1 MIKIKVYKLMN
12 TDIRINMSTLK
23 TLSLLACLIVFAT
36 YNVNAKC
43 SDLAQKKVLIL
54 VSNVV
59 DMGDEEKHDARNN
72 LWEVAP
78 PFHIFTSHGF
88 EVDFASPKGNEVEFM
103 MDPIGISRYA
113 IKYEGFLVKA
123 NASLSPKDLN
133 PDDYWGV
140 FIGGGYGP
148 LFDIASNPALLA
160 IIASIYEAGGII
172 GSSGH
177 GAGAFANV
185 KLTSGKFLVQGKR
198 IAGFPNSTEQS
209 KTWAKQGTLLPFL
222 VESQLK
228 RNGAIALNKST
239 LKDKNAVVVDQGI
252 VSTLFLPSAALV
264 AKEMIALYK

>member
-1 MIKIKVYKLMN
+1 
-12 TDIRINMSTLK
+12 MSSLK
-23 TLSLLACLIVFAT
+23 YMSLLVWLLFLAS
-36 YNVNAKC
+36 YNVTADTN
-43 SDLAQKKVLIL
+43 DLAQKKVLIL
-54 VSNVV
+54 VSNRI
-59 DMGDEEKHDARNN
+59 DMGDAEKHDARNN

-88 EVDFASPKGNEVEFM
+88 DVDFASPKGNEVEFM

-113 IKYEGFLVKA
+113 IKHEGFLVKA
-123 NASLSPKDLN
+123 NASKSPKEVN

-148 LFDIASNPALLA
+148 LFDIASNPEMLA
-160 IIASIYEAGGII
+160 IIASIYQAGGII

-185 KLTSGKFLVQGKR
+185 KLNNGEFLVQGRR

-209 KTWAKQGTLLPFL
+209 KTYAKQGTLLPFL
-222 VESQLK
+222 VENQLK

-252 VSTLFLPSAALV
+252 VSTMFLPSAALV
-264 AKEMIALYK
+264 AKEMIELHK